1 MHEFTISQIFWILI
15 IFLKFAFDEYI
26 SLVQFFR
33 LIVESATAN
42 GGVIVSNDKFRDLV
56 YEERGK
62 FRAAIENRR
71 VSFNFLNNNFFPTRD
86 NLGKNGPGL
95 DELLEF

>member
-1 MHEFTISQIFWILI
+1 MNIC
-15 IFLKFAFDEYI
+15 I

-56 YEERGK
+56 HEERGK
-62 FRAAIENRR
+62 FRVAIENRR

-86 NLGKNGPGL
+86 NLGKKGPGL